1 MAQDTPKDNA
11 GFTLPAPVTAP
22 ASAPPAADAAGAS
35 ASATTATT
43 EPAPALDP
51 ASTTDTSSRDTLVG
65 GVVLL
70 LLFIA
75 FFFAKNAYAN
85 GLVAKRVPPNK
96 ANASGWWLFIFL
108 ASLATGVV
116 LAAVNAHK
124 FLAPLFMAPLVLVG
138 LVALLLTFTSSRR

>member
-43 EPAPALDP
+43 EPVPALDP

-124 FLAPLFMAPLVLVG
+124 FLAPLFMGPLVLVG